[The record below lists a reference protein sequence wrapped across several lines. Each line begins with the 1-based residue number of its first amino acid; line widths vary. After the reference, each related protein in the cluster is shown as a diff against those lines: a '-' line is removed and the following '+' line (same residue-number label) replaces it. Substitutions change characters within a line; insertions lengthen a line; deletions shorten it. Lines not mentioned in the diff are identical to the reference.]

1 MLCLSRALKN
11 LRVNSAIRY
20 FSTAPEMIKVEKKDK
35 ICLITLNRPKAM
47 NSLCSQ
53 LITELS
59 AELKQCDEDPEV
71 RAIVITGSKKFFAAG
86 ADIKEMEERTYQEN
100 FAQNYL
106 TNWFNVAATR
116 KPTIA
121 AVNGY
126 ALGGGC
132 ELAMMCDIILAGDKA
147 QFGQPEIKLGTIP
160 GAGGTQ
166 RLVKAIGKS
175 RAMELVLTG
184 DFMGA
189 QEAQQRGLV
198 SRVVAEDNLV
208 EEAMNVAKKIAG
220 YSLPMVMMAK
230 ECVNQSFETTLAT
243 GLLYER
249 RMFHSTFAYF
259 DRREGMSSFLN
270 KKKPEFKDS

>member
-1 MLCLSRALKN
+1 
-11 LRVNSAIRY
+11 
-20 FSTAPEMIKVEKKDK
+20 
-35 ICLITLNRPKAM
+35 M

-53 LITELS
+53 LITELG

-71 RAIVITGSKKFFAAG
+71 RVIVITGTKKFFAAG

-220 YSLPMVMMAK
+220 FSLPMVMMAK
-230 ECVNQSFETTLAT
+230 ECVNQSFETTLAS